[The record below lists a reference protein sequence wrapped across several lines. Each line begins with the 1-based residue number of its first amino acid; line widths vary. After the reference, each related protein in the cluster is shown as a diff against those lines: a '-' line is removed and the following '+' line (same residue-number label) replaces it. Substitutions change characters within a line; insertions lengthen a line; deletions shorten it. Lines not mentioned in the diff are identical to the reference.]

1 MADYIKSHAGDVIL
15 NHIVTEI
22 IISEDKAVG
31 VSYKKKK
38 YPDSEAIIASGDH
51 IIANSAVPEL
61 AAMLPE
67 KYTPELKNEIAGELT
82 GPSLLTVYFGFKKH
96 LRDLGH
102 KYYSIFVYDDSVKTL
117 ADIASNN
124 KDDFSKRS
132 FTFVDYGQVDS
143 GLAPEGKS
151 VGALCCM
158 DYTSYWEK
166 LRPEEYKA
174 EKERVARVFI
184 KRMEKIIPGIKD
196 IIEYYEVGT
205 ATTVK
210 RYTLN
215 SGGATHGFV
224 NTPARKP
231 KDYLKSI
238 NNLSIASAWGKTGG
252 GFSGVIYGGYLCAL
266 SIIRKKPG
274 TNR

>member
-1 MADYIKSHAGDVIL
+1 
-15 NHIVTEI
+15 
-22 IISEDKAVG
+22 
-31 VSYKKKK
+31 
-38 YPDSEAIIASGDH
+38 
-51 IIANSAVPEL
+51 
-61 AAMLPE
+61 
-67 KYTPELKNEIAGELT
+67 
-82 GPSLLTVYFGFKKH
+82 
-96 LRDLGH
+96 
-102 KYYSIFVYDDSVKTL
+102 
-117 ADIASNN
+117 
-124 KDDFSKRS
+124 
-132 FTFVDYGQVDS
+132 
-143 GLAPEGKS
+143 
-151 VGALCCM
+151 M
-158 DYTSYWEK
+158 DYTSSWEK
-166 LRPEEYKA
+166 LGPEEYKA

-184 KRMEKIIPGIKD
+184 ERMEKIIPGIKD

-224 NTPARKP
+224 HTPSRKG

-238 NNLSIASAWGKTGG
+238 NNLYIASAWGKTGG